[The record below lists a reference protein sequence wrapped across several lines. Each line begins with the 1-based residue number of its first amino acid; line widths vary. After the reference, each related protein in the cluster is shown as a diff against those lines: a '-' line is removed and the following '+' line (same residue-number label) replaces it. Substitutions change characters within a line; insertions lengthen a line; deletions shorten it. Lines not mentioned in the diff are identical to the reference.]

1 MNPAPNHLQREPNQP
16 TQSNTAK
23 RFSTEAGQ
31 GAEPPETPHSS
42 RARPPLVAA
51 SADGEFPTRIGLR
64 LPFDDAD
71 AWRAA
76 ARARG
81 MNLSDWLR
89 SAVRIGA
96 GAAAPMTGRRTPGRR
111 QPDLSRRRYTQ
122 VDPALLFQL
131 SQLGNSVNQIAHR
144 LNGQYITG
152 QPIDVLSS
160 AESLKQIELAM
171 QKILQAHLR

>member
-1 MNPAPNHLQREPNQP
+1 
-16 TQSNTAK
+16 
-23 RFSTEAGQ
+23 
-31 GAEPPETPHSS
+31 
-42 RARPPLVAA
+42 
-51 SADGEFPTRIGLR
+51 
-64 LPFDDAD
+64 
-71 AWRAA
+71 
-76 ARARG
+76 

-144 LNGQYITG
+144 LNGQYVAG
-152 QPIDVLSS
+152 LPVDVLNS
-160 AESLKQIELAM
+160 ANSLKQIELAM